1 MEKNL
6 KGSVLPILTRLHSEI
21 KSKSKELQSGA
32 VKGSK
37 AVATAR
43 NATQQHI
50 ERLGQHSAAYDSSG
64 GKIEPHNDPY
74 LLHRG
79 IQHRLHRQVL
89 EENNHRK
96 DLLSV
101 QDNFQTFEGHV
112 VQTFQQTLAAFLQVV
127 GTQSERQKGMYSDM
141 VGTAQRIPLEFEWM
155 NFLHRNGQL
164 MIDPSAPDRLM
175 SNIIYPNQDHASV
188 KPLIEGTLE
197 RKSRAM
203 GALTGFK
210 TGYYAV
216 SPSKYLHQFDDNDN
230 FRKEPTPDLSLYLP
244 DCVVGN
250 FNGAEFNIKGKDVSK
265 GKVGTAM
272 QMTHEFKFK
281 ALTPAD
287 AEKWASIIKEAQA
300 PSTGLKAAEASSASA
315 PGSRVPSGQ
324 SVPPAYEEEKQVAPL
339 QTQGLPQE
347 KTLVSAGPQSA
358 TTPVPQS
365 GVSATGG
372 LEPKSA
378 GTGVVLGASTIEPP
392 TSATGKEIVP

>member
-1 MEKNL
+1 M
-6 KGSVLPILTRLHSEI
+6 LPILTRLHSEI

-50 ERLGQHSAAYDSSG
+50 ERLGQHTAAYDASG
-64 GKIEPHNDPY
+64 GKIEPSNDPY

-89 EENNHRK
+89 EENNQRQ
-96 DLLSV
+96 DLLAV
-101 QDNFQTFEGHV
+101 QNNFQTFESHV
-112 VQTFQQTLAAFLQVV
+112 VQTFQQALAAFLQIV
-127 GTQSERQKGMYSDM
+127 GTQSDRQKGMYSDI

-164 MIDPSAPDRLM
+164 MIDPSAPDRSM
-175 SNIIYPNQDHASV
+175 SNISYPNQDHASI

-210 TGYYAV
+210 SGYYAV
-216 SPSKYLHQFDDNDN
+216 TPSKYLHQLEDNDN

-244 DCVVGN
+244 DCVVGYVS
-250 FNGAEFNIKGKDVSK
+250 GAEFNIKGKDVSK
-265 GKVGTAM
+265 GKVGSAI

-287 AEKWASIIKEAQA
+287 AEKWVSIIKGVQGQG
-300 PSTGLKAAEASSASA
+300 TGLKAAEAGAASA
-315 PGSRVPSGQ
+315 PGSRVASGQ

-339 QTQGLPQE
+339 QTEGLPQG
-347 KTLVSAGPQSA
+347 KTQASAGPHSA
-358 TTPVPQS
+358 TTHSAEPQS
-365 GVSATGG
+365 AVSATGG

-378 GTGVVLGASTIEPP
+378 GTGVVPTP
-392 TSATGKEIVP
+392 TSTTGKETVP